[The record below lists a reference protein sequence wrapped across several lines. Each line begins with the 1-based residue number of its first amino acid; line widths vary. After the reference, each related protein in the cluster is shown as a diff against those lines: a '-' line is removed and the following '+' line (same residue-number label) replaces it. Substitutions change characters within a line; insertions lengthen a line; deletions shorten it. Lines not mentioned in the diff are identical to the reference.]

1 MRDALSGKVK
11 QIKPS
16 GIRKFFDIVSE
27 MDDAISLGVGEPDFD
42 TPWHIREEGIY
53 SLEKGRTFYTSN
65 AGLSE
70 LKIEISKYLDR
81 RFDLKYD
88 PSDEIMITVGGSEAI
103 DGALRAML
111 DAGDEVILP
120 QPSYVSYE
128 PCIVL
133 ADGVPVIVELKEEND
148 FKLTREQ
155 LEKAVTDKTKI
166 LIMPFPNNPTGAI
179 MTKEELQPIV
189 DFVIEH
195 DLFVISDEI
204 YSELTYSGNHVS
216 IGAFPGMKE
225 RTIVI
230 NGFSKSYA
238 MTGWR
243 LGYAC
248 GPQVI
253 LKQILKIHQF
263 AIMCAPTTSQYAA
276 IEALRHGDDD
286 VEKMRDEYDRR
297 RRFLL
302 NAFEEMGIE
311 CFEPYGAFYMFP
323 SIKKFGMS
331 SDEFATR
338 LLKEEKIAVVP
349 GTAFGDCGEGFLRI
363 SYAYSIDDL
372 KAALERIGRFIEL
385 TNMETV
391 TTDKIIDKF

>member
-42 TPWHIREEGIY
+42 TPWHIREEGSY

-372 KAALERIGRFIEL
+372 KAALERIGRFIEKL
-385 TNMETV
+385 
-391 TTDKIIDKF
+391 